1 MTKIKVAL
9 VAEGCLEE
17 IVVCTSKIE
26 AESYCDGYS
35 KGADHY
41 GGSGSAYTL
50 ETAQK
55 FLKEMLEDIKSGN
68 DYYTADDVEEFK
80 LIIKKLKSK

>member
-17 IVVCTSKIE
+17 IVVCTSRKE

-35 KGADHY
+35 RGAGHY

-50 ETAQK
+50 ETAQE
-55 FLKEMLEDIKSGN
+55 FLKEMLEDINSGSTYYNSN
-68 DYYTADDVEEFK
+68 DVKEFTE
-80 LIIKKLKSK
+80 IIKKLKSK

>member
-17 IVVCTSKIE
+17 IVVCTSRKE

-41 GGSGSAYTL
+41 GGSGSAYTI
-50 ETAQK
+50 ETAQEY
-55 FLKEMLEDIKSGN
+55 LKEMLEDINSGST
-68 DYYTADDVEEFK
+68 YYSTGDVKEFTE
-80 LIIKKLKSK
+80 IIKKLKSK